1 MATVLPIN
9 QGTTGH
15 TETATVQGG
24 FGTEFMVHSG
34 NGVVRASVAFSCLV
48 TPEPGDVVLLSC
60 HGGQNH
66 ILSILQRP
74 EQQDMTL
81 AFPANVKMQA
91 KAGNVE
97 LTSVNKLAL
106 TGAEQTQITS
116 SELDVK
122 AMNTQIYSEQMSVVG
137 DKASSQWREVNSIV
151 GAFSL
156 IAERVTQKLKNSFKM
171 VEGVDQQTSQN
182 LLQTIGK
189 TLSIRSRDAVITAR
203 KDVKIDGE
211 RIHMG

>member
-1 MATVLPIN
+1 MATILPIN
-9 QGTTGH
+9 QDMTGH
-15 TETATVQGG
+15 TEIATVQGG

-34 NGVVRASVAFSCLV
+34 NGVIRASVAFSCLV
-48 TPEPGDVVLLSC
+48 TPEAGDLVLLSC
-60 HGGQNH
+60 HGGHNH

-81 AFPANVKMQA
+81 AFPASVKMQA
-91 KAGNVE
+91 KSGDLE
-97 LTSVNKLAL
+97 LTSANKLAL
-106 TGAEQTQITS
+106 TAAEQTQITS
-116 SELDVK
+116 SEVDVK
-122 AMNTQIYSEQMSVVG
+122 AVNTKIYSEQMSVVG
-137 DKASSQWREVNSIV
+137 DKAFTQWREVNSIAT
-151 GAFSL
+151 AFSL
-156 IAERVTQKLKNSFKM
+156 IADRVTQKLKNSFKM